1 MTPSAGSSLR
11 LQAPRR
17 TPVQRIASGI
27 RFLCFMAAFCGALP
41 AGQATSPETIR
52 AVIHDGDGDRIPD
65 RLGETVTVSGR
76 ANVAGGVLNIGILNV
91 FIQDA
96 TAGIQLFGGPLRSDI
111 AEGDSIIATGVLQQV
126 NGMNRLLNPRYQV
139 VGGSRRPPAPRH
151 LGQTGQPLEALEG
164 MLVRTTARVLKKER
178 IRTGQYLLLFLDND
192 ETIYCFIER
201 HHAPNIDLDGFA
213 EGSNIHITGVLGQY
227 DRQAPFDGNYQIYPR
242 TGDDLRRVEF
252 TRGFYRRALIL
263 VSLVALVGLVGLVML
278 RHQVK
283 RRTRQLEEKTREL
296 SGAVRELDAA
306 RQRAEDA
313 TRAKSE
319 FLAKMSHEIRTPM
332 NGIIGMNH
340 LLLDTGLSE
349 EQRDYAET
357 IGHSAQSLLELI
369 NDVLDF
375 SKIEAGRLRLEM
387 TDFSLREVVERVA
400 TILEPAV
407 RRKKLTLRTEIDPAL
422 PDWLRGDPTRIRQ
435 VLLNLL
441 SNAVKFTHEGSVTIS
456 VRHRAVVESGHMVD
470 IRIIDTGIGIPID
483 QQEHIFDSF
492 VQADASTTRQYGGT
506 GLGLTISR
514 QFARLMEG
522 DITVESEAG
531 SGATFCFTLR
541 LEAAAP
547 PPAPAAVDAPEAVAQ
562 SPGRIRAVLVAED
575 NLVNQ
580 KLARRLLEKQG
591 FEVDLVADGVAAVEA
606 MAARS
611 YDLVLMDVQMPRM
624 DGLEA
629 TSAIRDLESRNGA
642 VRVPIIALTA
652 NAIQGDRERCLEAG
666 MDGYLAKPIRP
677 AELLKTIAEFLAPA

>member
-1 MTPSAGSSLR
+1 M
-11 LQAPRR
+11 
-17 TPVQRIASGI
+17 
-27 RFLCFMAAFCGALP
+27 GA
-41 AGQATSPETIR
+41 
-52 AVIHDGDGDRIPD
+52 
-65 RLGETVTVSGR
+65 
-76 ANVAGGVLNIGILNV
+76 
-91 FIQDA
+91 
-96 TAGIQLFGGPLRSDI
+96 
-111 AEGDSIIATGVLQQV
+111 
-126 NGMNRLLNPRYQV
+126 
-139 VGGSRRPPAPRH
+139 
-151 LGQTGQPLEALEG
+151 
-164 MLVRTTARVLKKER
+164 
-178 IRTGQYLLLFLDND
+178 
-192 ETIYCFIER
+192 
-201 HHAPNIDLDGFA
+201 
-213 EGSNIHITGVLGQY
+213 
-227 DRQAPFDGNYQIYPR
+227 
-242 TGDDLRRVEF
+242 
-252 TRGFYRRALIL
+252 
-263 VSLVALVGLVGLVML
+263 
-278 RHQVK
+278 
-283 RRTRQLEEKTREL
+283 
-296 SGAVRELDAA
+296 
-306 RQRAEDA
+306 
-313 TRAKSE
+313 
-319 FLAKMSHEIRTPM
+319 
-332 NGIIGMNH
+332 
-340 LLLDTGLSE
+340 
-349 EQRDYAET
+349 
-357 IGHSAQSLLELI
+357 
-369 NDVLDF
+369 
-375 SKIEAGRLRLEM
+375 
-387 TDFSLREVVERVA
+387 
-400 TILEPAV
+400 
-407 RRKKLTLRTEIDPAL
+407 EIDPAL